1 MLYNK
6 IIESTIKYNHE
17 LWIVT
22 ERTRLASA
30 GLSFRERVR
39 NSGIE
44 LLLLRIIMMTDAV
57 YISVLILLDLI
68 DLNHNILLNTLK
80 VLAVISGSAIGWCCT
95 YFSERTFSVKFS
107 PNTVSLT
114 CKGQL

>member
-22 ERTRLASA
+22 ERTRLALA

-39 NSGIE
+39 NSG
-44 LLLLRIIMMTDAV
+44 M
-57 YISVLILLDLI
+57 
-68 DLNHNILLNTLK
+68 
-80 VLAVISGSAIGWCCT
+80 GS
-95 YFSERTFSVKFS
+95 E
-107 PNTVSLT
+107 
-114 CKGQL
+114 